1 MKKVK
6 TIEIQDLQP
15 QIEELDDSKLLGVVG
30 GSEALK
36 TINNIRTLRAQ
47 ARETTLDTLE
57 EILEKLEIVVN
68 ERQEQN

>member
-6 TIEIQDLQP
+6 TIEIKDLQP

-57 EILEKLEIVVN
+57 EILGKLEIVVN